1 MLSDMILLEK
11 LLMRMKKQMINYT
24 ISSTT
29 NRWSK
34 RVKKIDGIINQV
46 LIYKKDLRFI
56 ANTNYYCDFTLAN
69 DKFVK
74 RLNKKFRKVNQPTDV
89 LTFVSKLN
97 MKNKKEDRHCDVV
110 FSIETI
116 LNDAKKNNVNF
127 YNHLT
132 HLIIHSFLHINDFLH
147 NNIKDYLIMKNTE
160 INILKKLGI
169 VNRY

>member
-1 MLSDMILLEK
+1 
-11 LLMRMKKQMINYT
+11 MINYT

-29 NRWSK
+29 NKWTK
-34 RVKKIDGIINQV
+34 RIRKIDEIVIKILVYN
-46 LIYKKDLRFI
+46 KD
-56 ANTNYYCDFTLAN
+56 
-69 DKFVK
+69 
-74 RLNKKFRKVNQPTDV
+74 LNKKFRKVNQPTDV
-89 LTFVSKLN
+89 LTFVSKLS

-147 NNIKDYLIMKNTE
+147 HNIRDYLIMKNTE

-169 VNRY
+169 ANPY

>member
-1 MLSDMILLEK
+1 
-11 LLMRMKKQMINYT
+11 MINYT

-34 RVKKIDGIINQV
+34 RTQRIDNIINQV
-46 LIYKKDLRFI
+46 LLYKKDLRFI
-56 ANTNYYCDFTLAN
+56 KNINYYCDFILVN
-69 DKFVK
+69 DKFIK
-74 RLNKKFRKVNQPTDV
+74 NLNKKFRKINKPTDV

-116 LNDAKKNNVNF
+116 INDAKKNNVNF

-147 NNIKDYLIMKNTE
+147 YNIKDYLIMKNIE

-169 VNRY
+169 ANPY

>member
-1 MLSDMILLEK
+1 
-11 LLMRMKKQMINYT
+11 MINYT

-29 NRWSK
+29 NRWTK
-34 RVKKIDGIINQV
+34 RIRKIDEIVIQILV
-46 LIYKKDLRFI
+46 YKKDLKFI
-56 ANTNYYCDFTLAN
+56 KNINYYCDFILAN
-69 DKFVK
+69 DRFIKG
-74 RLNKKFRKVNQPTDV
+74 LNKKFKKVNQPTDV
-89 LTFVSKLN
+89 LTFVSKLS

-132 HLIIHSFLHINDFLH
+132 HLIIHSFLHMNDFLH
-147 NNIKDYLIMKNTE
+147 NNIRDYLIMKNTE

-169 VNRY
+169 ANPY